1 VFFVRRTVYPAISRL
16 AHRVLSE
23 RNEPVKLE
31 ELARTIGFE
40 GVARALPGL
49 LDGRFKR
56 DDLSLSLW
64 AWERDF
70 PALGETIVV
79 IDLEA
84 TGGHLTRDELIDI
97 GAVKLGPGGYEEFGA
112 LNDPKRPIPPFITKL
127 TGISHAMVKNA
138 PPLEA
143 SLEKLAQFIEGATVV
158 IQDAHFDV
166 AFLEPRFARLG
177 FKLNNPLVD
186 TLNLAKKTLPGR
198 RRRGLDSLA
207 ATYGVTIESRHR
219 ALGDARATLHVTRE
233 MYHALTAGNPLRLS
247 TLHDQIKPTQ
257 HGERAASTHD
267 QIKRP
272 KHDQSRAQHDSA
284 PRVQHDPASR
294 VQHDQTPRAR
304 GPRAEQ
310 RHQPMQPPDPTDD
323 PRLERGSTSTPPP
336 PERPV

>member
-1 VFFVRRTVYPAISRL
+1 MRPGGCAPKCRGAVRDGALVSSRTPSGTVFFVKPTIYPAISRL
-16 AHRVLSE
+16 AHRVLSDRRE
-23 RNEPVKLE
+23 AVELE
-31 ELARTIGFE
+31 ELARVIGFHGE
-40 GVARALPGL
+40 VRTLPRL

-56 DDLSLSLW
+56 EPTSLGLW
-64 AWERDF
+64 AWEHDF
-70 PALGETIVV
+70 PAMGETIVV

-84 TGGHLTRDELIDI
+84 TGGHLERDELIDI
-97 GAVKLGPGGYEEFGA
+97 GAVKLGPGGYAEFGA

-127 TGISHAMVKNA
+127 TGISHAMVRNA

-143 SLEKLAQFIEGATVV
+143 SLEKLAHFIEGATVV

-186 TLNLAKKTLPGR
+186 TLNLAKRTLPGR

-233 MYHALTAGNPLRLS
+233 MYHALTAGTPSRLS
-247 TLHDQIKPTQ
+247 ALHDQIS
-257 HGERAASTHD
+257 H
-267 QIKRP
+267 
-272 KHDQSRAQHDSA
+272 AQHDSTVRA
-284 PRVQHDPASR
+284 KA
-294 VQHDQTPRAR
+294 DQTPRAR

-310 RHQPMQPPDPTDD
+310 RHQPMHPLDPNDD
-323 PRLERGSTSTPPP
+323 PRTKLHPPQA
-336 PERPV
+336 EVTR

>member
-1 VFFVRRTVYPAISRL
+1 MFPVRRTVYPAISRL
-16 AHRVLSE
+16 AHRVLSK

-31 ELARTIGFE
+31 ELARAIGFD
-40 GVARALPGL
+40 GTAQALPNL

-56 DDLSLSLW
+56 DDAHLSLW

-84 TGGHLTRDELIDI
+84 TGGHLERDELIDI
-97 GAVKLGPGGYEEFGA
+97 GAVKLGPNGYEEFGA

-138 PPLEA
+138 PPLDA

-186 TLNLAKKTLPGR
+186 TLNLAKQTLPGR

-207 ATYGVTIESRHR
+207 AAYGVTIESRHR

-233 MYHALTAGNPLRLS
+233 MYHALTAGTPIKLS
-247 TLHDQIKPTQ
+247 TLHDQIVP
-257 HGERAASTHD
+257 
-267 QIKRP
+267 
-272 KHDQSRAQHDSA
+272 
-284 PRVQHDPASR
+284 VQP
-294 VQHDQTPRAR
+294 DQTPRTKPDPSLRVKPNQTPRTR
-304 GPRAEQ
+304 GSRAEQ
-310 RHQPMQPPDPTDD
+310 RLQPMPLTDSTDD
-323 PRLERGSTSTPPP
+323 SNLDNTTLPPLS
-336 PERPV
+336 EVLV